1 MKYNSKKAGDI
12 KRTIS
17 IIYNLLIFIVI
28 CQYFNLQ
35 ILNYKKYQL
44 KAGNNSLRKIVLN
57 APRGIIY
64 DRNGEVIVANKRS
77 FSI

>member
-1 MKYNSKKAGDI
+1 MKYNSKKSGDI
-12 KRTIS
+12 NRTIS
-17 IIYNLLIFIVI
+17 IIYYLLIFIVI

-57 APRGIIY
+57 APRGIIEIKTLLLII
-64 DRNGEVIVANKRS
+64 NQFI
-77 FSI
+77 I